1 MDGIMFDLLE
11 SIGFDTQY
19 AIQYYPANH
28 RDMTGKTGVGF
39 LATGEININRKHMK
53 AVYTDTITRLA
64 ATSYTDRS
72 LTQELAGMMNN
83 TLDFNS
89 FNDVGEEEDSN
100 LFEDQL
106 QPDYKYV
113 AGQIKQLA
121 EIRDSLRGPPM
132 GADGSPATREE
143 VATWYKLTLAN
154 QL

>member
-1 MDGIMFDLLE
+1 
-11 SIGFDTQY
+11 
-19 AIQYYPANH
+19 
-28 RDMTGKTGVGF
+28 
-39 LATGEININRKHMK
+39 
-53 AVYTDTITRLA
+53 
-64 ATSYTDRS
+64 
-72 LTQELAGMMNN
+72 MMNN